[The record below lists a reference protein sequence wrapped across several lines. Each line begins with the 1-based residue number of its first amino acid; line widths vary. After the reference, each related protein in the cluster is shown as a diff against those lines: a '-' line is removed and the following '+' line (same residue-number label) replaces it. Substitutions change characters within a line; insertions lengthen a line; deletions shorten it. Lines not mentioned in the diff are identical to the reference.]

1 MKQIRVHGFSD
12 DIIHVEGDMGEHEYL
27 ARDQLIRDRA
37 GKVLATYAGKVTLSA
52 ESSELVIHCLYDG
65 CWSFACSQGDAAEV
79 DAYRFK
85 IRHQWGEDAEYS
97 DTLLI
102 DCPDDTTIAW
112 KGAD

>member
-12 DIIHVEGDMGEHEYL
+12 DIIYVHGDLGDHEYMSGDRPTRDREGDLL
-27 ARDQLIRDRA
+27 AS
-37 GKVLATYAGKVTLSA
+37 YAGKLLLSA
-52 ESSELVIHCLYDG
+52 QYSDLLIHCLYDG
-65 CWSFACSQGDAAEV
+65 CWAFGCSQGDAKEI

-97 DTLLI
+97 DTLFI

>member
-12 DIIHVEGDMGEHEYL
+12 DIICVHGDFGDPQY
-27 ARDQLIRDRA
+27 ASA
-37 GKVLATYAGKVTLSA
+37 GRPIQHLDWDIFASYAGKLLLSA
-52 ESSELVIHCLYDG
+52 QHSELVIHCLYDG
-65 CWSFACSQGDAAEV
+65 CWSFACSQGDAKEI

-97 DTLLI
+97 DTLII

-112 KGAD
+112 EGAD